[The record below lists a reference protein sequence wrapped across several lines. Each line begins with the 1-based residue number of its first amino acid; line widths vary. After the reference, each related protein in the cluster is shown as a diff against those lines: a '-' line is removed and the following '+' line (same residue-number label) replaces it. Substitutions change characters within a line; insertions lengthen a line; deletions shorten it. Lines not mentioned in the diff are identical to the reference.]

1 MNADKKVLERLQEL
15 IDRGL
20 EIEKTKKHPPPNCI
34 GFDSTV
40 DSQAANQWYT
50 SAKSILGKSFGRDS
64 EHYCLFEKCCEKRLT
79 YSPLHKGIGILTAAK
94 EDLEHG
100 YVQDIRNL
108 VAAEM
113 FSDLL
118 DQASE
123 LLEAGYSGPA
133 AVLAGAAL
141 ENNLR
146 KLSSLANVNLPD
158 NPKLDFMNAQLA
170 KVGTYN
176 KLTQK
181 RLTAI
186 ADIRNSAAHG
196 KWGEF
201 TSEDVGDMIKWIMSF
216 IETHLG

>member
-1 MNADKKVLERLQEL
+1 MPISKVLQRLQEL
-15 IDRGL
+15 IERGQ
-20 EIEKTKKHPPPNCI
+20 EIEKTKKKPPPNSI

-40 DSQAANQWYT
+40 DSQAADQWHT
-50 SAKSILGKSFGRDS
+50 SAKSILAKSFGRDS
-64 EHYCLFEKCCEKRLT
+64 EHYVLFEKCCQKGVT
-79 YSPLHKGIGILTAAK
+79 YSPLHRGIGILAAAK

-108 VAAEM
+108 VAAEL

-123 LLEAGYSGPA
+123 LLQSGYFGPA
-133 AVLAGAAL
+133 AVLAGAVL
-141 ENNLR
+141 EDNLR
-146 KLSSLANVNLPD
+146 KLCNIAGINLP
-158 NPKLDFMNAQLA
+158 NRPKMDYMNAQLA
-170 KVGTYN
+170 KVNTYN

-196 KWGEF
+196 KWDEF
-201 TSEDVGDMIKWIMSF
+201 TKEDVEDMIKWITSF
-216 IETHLG
+216 TENHMG